1 MLVGRLCAQYNYSP
15 RHADELEMNKG
26 DIIHLVDVCDDG
38 WFLGTSQR
46 TGQFGTFPGN
56 YVRPVT

>member
-1 MLVGRLCAQYNYSP
+1 MSVARLCALYNYNP
-15 RHADELEMNKG
+15 RHADELQLNKG
-26 DIIHLVDVCDDG
+26 DVIYLVDVCDDG
-38 WFLGTSQR
+38 WFLGTSAR